1 MDRRTPNTGEKENTE
16 ITLREYQT
24 RQQRCYENKIK
35 HGFNTTN
42 FSTEVRYILGEICE
56 VMAALEHKDYDNLAE
71 ELSDVV
77 IFCYGLAAM
86 AGKDLDAKIFEKM
99 AINERRIYIQG
110 EDGEYHKI
118 IRAANDQ

>member
-1 MDRRTPNTGEKENTE
+1 MDRNTPNVGEKENTE

-56 VMAALEHKDYDNLAE
+56 VMAALEHKDYDNLVE
-71 ELSDVV
+71 
-77 IFCYGLAAM
+77 
-86 AGKDLDAKIFEKM
+86 
-99 AINERRIYIQG
+99 
-110 EDGEYHKI
+110 
-118 IRAANDQ
+118 